1 MTNRITAK
9 QRGLIKELDE
19 LYYYFH
25 LDYADLVSKLKGESL
40 TAHLEV
46 TKDKVIRA
54 QVIIWYTLTDE
65 YLNIK
70 LCHYFFGAK
79 ADFIRL
85 WKTKKFRLFNYHI
98 LEELSLMRKLAF
110 VRALIKMPKQIVSD
124 IERLNAL
131 RNGIAHA
138 FYPQNLK
145 RNTPIYKGKDIFT
158 IEGLRL
164 LRDDSERVLKYLR
177 KIAHA

>member
-1 MTNRITAK
+1 LTKRITAK

-25 LDYADLVSKLKGESL
+25 LDYADLVNELRGKSL
-40 TAHLEV
+40 SARLEV

-54 QVIIWYTLTDE
+54 QIIIWYTLVDE
-65 YLNIK
+65 HLNIK
-70 LCHYFFGAK
+70 LCRYFFGGK
-79 ADFIRL
+79 ADSIRL

-98 LEELSLMRKLAF
+98 LEELSLMKKLAF
-110 VRALIKMPKQIVSD
+110 VRALVKMPRQIVSD

-138 FYPQNLK
+138 FFPQNLR
-145 RNTPIYKGKDIFT
+145 RNAPIYKGKDIFS

-164 LRDDSERVLKYLR
+164 LRDDSERVLKYLQ
-177 KIAHA
+177 KIAPL